1 MKKTSFFVLFAI
13 MSALLL
19 FAGCGTR
26 EPEPL
31 SVTPSPEAAETPA
44 GLEAIFPGLLERLP
58 WADGAEMTLAMNTGM
73 RRAEDIEPYAEAL
86 RKLSMDADCD
96 RGHAEGWPDVL
107 PDPVC
112 LLRFRFSDGEEMS
125 FEIRGDGT
133 TTVVFDEDSLYA
145 FSEGSFL
152 FTLRNWAA
160 VREELDALW
169 QAMPAAPERDMVSW
183 TDCLP
188 WEDCA
193 DILYIRTNEDG
204 KHTYAKPEDTLADA
218 AALRELCK
226 ETVWEI
232 PGLGFPGE
240 DHCVVM
246 LRWADGT
253 KTTLRFTATGK
264 LADPENTKRAWMKTK
279 DMTILSKLDA
289 LVEAAALPGI
299 AWIRAYPWEECA
311 KLTVKAY
318 VNGRL
323 QTRRS
328 ENPLSDAETLRQLLT
343 DADWYIPAEWGEDW
357 NPVYTLELSGLG
369 AKSALTIMLTERG
382 ELLMPSDSPSN
393 VQPYIP
399 YAAVRDWE
407 KLREGLDNL
416 RRSLYIRPE
425 EDVEGWMG
433 TFPWEECTTLIFITT
448 EPDGTHEY
456 RRSKDPAAD
465 AETLRHILKETV
477 WFIPTC
483 GNRNGDLYSIHI
495 MREDGLVNVL
505 LISDAGEVAD
515 PNDID
520 RPWMYTT
527 DLSVLEKIGA
537 LIEEAPPM

>member
-1 MKKTSFFVLFAI
+1 MKKTWLFVVCA
-13 MSALLL
+13 ALLAL
-19 FAGCGTR
+19 LIACGAK
-26 EPEPL
+26 EPVT
-31 SVTPSPEAAETPA
+31 VTPSPAEDRA
-44 GLEAIFPGLLERLP
+44 GVLYSMLDGFPWEDCTAL
-58 WADGAEMTLAMNTGM
+58 TVTMNTGL
-73 RRAEDIEPYAEAL
+73 RQSADLKADAETL
-86 RKLSMDADCD
+86 RELLSGADWYYPK
-96 RGHAEGWPDVL
+96 AWPDEL
-107 PDPVC
+107 PDYVC
-112 LLRFRFSDGEEMS
+112 FLEIRYAGKRSSHSLRFEF
-125 FEIRGDGT
+125 RGDGIT
-133 TTVVFDEDSLYA
+133 TMVLDEGGEFESY
-145 FSEGSFL
+145 SF
-152 FTLRNWAA
+152 A
-160 VREELDALW
+160 VRDWEELREGLDALW
-169 QAMPAAPERDMVSW
+169 QSLPAAPERDITLW
-183 TDCLP
+183 TDYLP

-246 LRWADGT
+246 LSWADGT
-253 KTTLRFTATGK
+253 KTTLRFTDTGR
-264 LADPENTKRAWMKTK
+264 LTDPENTKRAWMKTK
-279 DMTILSKLDA
+279 DMTILDKLDA

-328 ENPLSDAETLRQLLT
+328 EDPLSDAETLRQLLT

-369 AKSALTIMLTERG
+369 AKSALTVLLTERG

-407 KLREGLDNL
+407 TLREGLDAL
-416 RRSLYIRPE
+416 RRSLYIRSE
-425 EDVEGWMG
+425 EDVEGWMD

-515 PNDID
+515 PDKID